1 MYIESVPNR
10 NSPPAILVRESFRD
24 EQGKVKKRTLAN
36 ISDWDPVVIAGLK
49 VLLKGG
55 QASTVPL
62 AEQFEIQRSLPHG
75 HVAAVLGTLFQ
86 TGLHTVIDR
95 RDSRERSLCLALI
108 VSRILDPGSK
118 LALSRQLN
126 PATATS
132 TLGGELGLGEVDEQ
146 EIYRAMRWLL
156 DRQDAI
162 EKRLAKAGLGEGST
176 VLYDLTSTYYEGSK
190 CVLAARGHNRDGKS
204 GKRQINFGLLT
215 DSQGCPV
222 AIEAFTGNTA
232 DPATVGHQLK
242 TLRGKFGLEKVI
254 LVGDRGMLTSA
265 RIEALRTDAT
275 LDQFAWISALRS
287 GQVRKIAAA
296 GHLQAELFDET
307 DLAEITSEED
317 FPGERLVV
325 CRNPALATERTR
337 KRNELLEVTEK
348 NLTEIAAACRRTRA
362 PLKGQANIARRV
374 ENAAAKYKMLK
385 HFELEISE
393 TTLMWKRRE
402 TEIAEEAALDGYY
415 IVRAGRVS
423 AEEMDADG
431 LVRTYKS
438 LSGVERAFRGI
449 KTTSLHVRPIF
460 HREEDMVRAHLLV
473 CMLAWRLRWQLEARL
488 KPVLFND
495 EEPGGAPRKSP
506 VAKAR
511 RSASGSQKAATRQMN
526 SASSLPV
533 HSFATL
539 MSDLGTLTRN
549 TLRPNIPG
557 APANI
562 YKLTEPTANQTQA
575 FELLNIIPKAL
586 PACSQ

>member
-10 NSPPAILVRESFRD
+10 HSPPAILVRESYRD
-24 EQGKVKKRTLAN
+24 DQGKVKKRTLAN
-36 ISDWDPVVIAGLK
+36 VSDWDPAVIAGLK

-95 RDSRERSLCLALI
+95 RDSRERSLCLAMI

-118 LALSRQLN
+118 LALSRQLD

-132 TLGGELGLGEVDEQ
+132 TLGQELGIGEVDEQ
-146 EIYRAMRWLL
+146 AIYRAMRWLL
-156 DRQDAI
+156 ERQDAI
-162 EKRLAKAGLGEGST
+162 EKRLAKARLGNGST
-176 VLYDLTSTYYEGSK
+176 VLYDLTSTYYEGSQ

-222 AIEAFTGNTA
+222 AIEAFTGNTS
-232 DPATVGHQLK
+232 DPATVSHQLK

-307 DLAEITSEED
+307 NLAEITSEKD

-325 CRNPALATERTR
+325 CRNPALAAERTR
-337 KRNELLEVTEK
+337 KRHQLIEVTETK
-348 NLTEIAAACRRTRA
+348 LTEIAAACGRPRA
-362 PLKGQANIARRV
+362 PLKGQADIARRV
-374 ENAAAKYKMLK
+374 QREAAKYKMLK
-385 HFELEISE
+385 HFELEIND
-393 TTLMWKRRE
+393 TGLTWKRRE
-402 TEIAEEAALDGYY
+402 TEIAEESAMDGYY

-423 AEEMDADG
+423 AAEMDAGG

-449 KTTSLHVRPIF
+449 KTTGLHVRPIF

-473 CMLAWRLRWQLEARL
+473 CMLAWHLHWQLEQRL
-488 KPVLFND
+488 KPLLFND
-495 EEPGGAPRKSP
+495 EEPGGAPRQSP

-511 RSASGSQKAATRQMN
+511 RSAGGDQKAATRQTN
-526 SASSLPV
+526 TAAALPV

-539 MSDLGTLTRN
+539 MSDLATLTRN

-557 APANI
+557 ARATL
-562 YKLTEPTANQTQA
+562 YKLTEPTANQAKA
-575 FELLNIIPKAL
+575 FELLGVVPKAL
-586 PACSQ
+586 PASSQ